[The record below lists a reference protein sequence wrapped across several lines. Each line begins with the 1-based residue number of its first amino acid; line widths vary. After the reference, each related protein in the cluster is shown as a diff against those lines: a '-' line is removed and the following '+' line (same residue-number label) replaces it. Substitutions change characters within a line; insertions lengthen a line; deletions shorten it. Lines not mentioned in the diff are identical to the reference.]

1 MHKVID
7 RLEYVLAPLRVTI
20 CAGAFVVAGLLPDQS
35 RGRDL
40 QSAIAH
46 ATGAERVNV
55 TRDMRRMITVIV
67 LSIFCASCAPAM
79 SAPQYSA
86 DDMRRYADATEHVQ
100 ATQAERAYQK
110 TQEHLATLDTLAVA
124 QTQQAA
130 QLRSDAATAT
140 VAAQQA
146 RETQA
151 AQQAIVQSTQAAL
164 ALETQQ
170 ARRDVAATQSAQ
182 ATAERELRQ
191 RQDAAAVAESWRL
204 GQQALIAIVC
214 ILAAFLSFSAWKF
227 MDTMRE
233 MYVRKQSVNLA
244 LIRATVERERIKSAR
259 ESIQVLANGAVLRHQ
274 PNGPPVIVIPAR
286 ATASASPAQYQDLPL
301 AGDETQVDG
310 PQAEAVKF
318 LKLCIDWQS
327 ANKRDYRMIP
337 SAAQL
342 GMHPE
347 ERARY
352 RRLFGEAIIMRPG
365 VGTYVADGTLYDLL
379 RRVGSGDFELVTV

>member
-1 MHKVID
+1 MT
-7 RLEYVLAPLRVTI
+7 RYLTFLAL
-20 CAGAFVVAGLLPDQS
+20 AL
-35 RGRDL
+35 
-40 QSAIAH
+40 
-46 ATGAERVNV
+46 
-55 TRDMRRMITVIV
+55 
-67 LSIFCASCAPAM
+67 CASCAPA
-79 SAPQYSA
+79 APALPAYSA
-86 DDMRRYADATEHVQ
+86 EQLERMAAATRSIES
-100 ATQAERAYQK
+100 TERANIA
-110 TQEHLATLDTLAVA
+110 TSTAAWRATLDALAVA

-151 AQQAIVQSTQAAL
+151 AQQAIVQATQAAL

>member
-1 MHKVID
+1 MP
-7 RLEYVLAPLRVTI
+7 RLAP
-20 CAGAFVVAGLLPDQS
+20 FLL
-35 RGRDL
+35 L
-40 QSAIAH
+40 
-46 ATGAERVNV
+46 
-55 TRDMRRMITVIV
+55 
-67 LSIFCASCAPAM
+67 LLCASCAPAA

-146 RETQA
+146 RETATATAAIATAVQA
-151 AQQAIVQSTQAAL
+151 EHRR
-164 ALETQQ
+164 ETQQ
-170 ARRDVAATQSAQ
+170 AIAFGIATQGAI
-182 ATAERELRQ
+182 ATDAHEQRQ
-191 RQDAAAVAESWRL
+191 RQDAATVAEAWRL
-204 GQQALIAIVC
+204 GQQALII
-214 ILAAFLSFSAWKF
+214 ILCSFFALLAFSAYQF
-227 MDTMRE
+227 TATGRE
-233 MYVRKQSVNLA
+233 MYAEAQRAKIELTWADVRRKEVD
-244 LIRATVERERIKSAR
+244 VERLKV
-259 ESIQVLANGAVLRHQ
+259 QVIAGAVIYHDAG
-274 PNGPPVIVIPAR
+274 GPRVIEAAR

-301 AGDETQVDG
+301 AGDEPPEDG

-379 RRVGSGDFELVTV
+379 RRVGSGDLELVTA